1 LSMYYL
7 ALGIVV
13 LIFIWRIIAGFR
25 KGMVAEIISVFSLI
39 VAVISLVIVLNIAGS
54 YFGEREGNILQL
66 LFVLFAIGLLYKV
79 ASFILSSFKLIAKLP
94 VLSSLDKLLGAALGA
109 VEAVLVIA
117 LLVQVL
123 KYFSFSV
130 PMV

>member
-1 LSMYYL
+1 MSMYYL

>member
-1 LSMYYL
+1 MYYL